1 MIKASARRD
10 TMSEEMILKV
20 VGDYFAATRSMD
32 VEAWLATF
40 AVDAISHDPVGGR
53 PLEGHDSLRQFF
65 GGIAGAFEA
74 VGLTEDSV
82 FVSGNE
88 AAVKWTGRGV
98 GKNGRQ
104 VTFEGIDVF
113 KFNDDGKIQTIWAYW
128 NPAA

>member
-1 MIKASARRD
+1 
-10 TMSEEMILKV
+10 MSEEMILKV
-20 VGDYFAATRSMD
+20 VGNYFSATRSMD

-40 AVDAISHDPVGGR
+40 ASDAISHDPVGGQ
-53 PLEGHDSLRQFF
+53 PLEGHDSLRQYF
-65 GGIAGAFEA
+65 GGIAGAFET
-74 VGLTEDSV
+74 VGLTEDSI

-98 GKNGRQ
+98 GKNGRR

-128 NPAA
+128 NPAAMMAELQG